1 MTRIN
6 PAEVTNN
13 RTTIMTDVN
22 PAYGEVTNNRTT
34 IMTDVNPAYG
44 DVTNNRNTAVHTVIY
59 DTVQ

>member
-1 MTRIN
+1 
-6 PAEVTNN
+6 
-13 RTTIMTDVN
+13 MTDAN

>member
-1 MTRIN
+1 
-6 PAEVTNN
+6 
-13 RTTIMTDVN
+13 MTDVN
-22 PAYGEVTNNRTT
+22 PAYGEVTNNRTI